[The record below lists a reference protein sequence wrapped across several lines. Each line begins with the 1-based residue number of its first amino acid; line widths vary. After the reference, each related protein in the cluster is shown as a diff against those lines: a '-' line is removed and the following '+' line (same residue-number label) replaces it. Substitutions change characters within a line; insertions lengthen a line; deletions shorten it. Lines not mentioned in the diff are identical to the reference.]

1 MGGIFDD
8 GIDAQEMGILL
19 GITDEIE
26 EEEAANK
33 ISNEPLTPEEML
45 KTGNDVFDIAD
56 EDDFEVLGR
65 DELPDNNDEY

>member
-8 GIDAQEMGILL
+8 GINAEEMGIIL

-26 EEEAANK
+26 EEEAAKK

-45 KTGNDVFDIAD
+45 KTGNEIFDNEEYE
-56 EDDFEVLGR
+56 EDYDKE
-65 DELPDNNDEY
+65 DY